1 MEPSNLINK
10 DLDIQSL
17 KEEYQKEKFIVIKNF
32 LQIEEAEK
40 LSTYYNEEVPAD
52 WWSWMFLPDPDL
64 GLENWSTNVYPED
77 GSKSLQ
83 KLIATKR
90 NFLNK
95 IYKENRGFS
104 YIYQRVFFGTHYPS
118 CLCEECVFR
127 KSFLENS
134 PMVNFLNEISGYE
147 DLKPGELFA
156 SRYGLGDYNGPH
168 NDNSKGR
175 VTIVL
180 NLSKNWLPQD
190 GGLFFGMEE
199 DYCTV
204 KHVEVPTFNSLVIFD
219 VSDGGMPHLVN
230 HVTNPDK
237 KRTAITG
244 WYE

>member
-1 MEPSNLINK
+1 
-10 DLDIQSL
+10 
-17 KEEYQKEKFIVIKNF
+17 
-32 LQIEEAEK
+32 
-40 LSTYYNEEVPAD
+40 
-52 WWSWMFLPDPDL
+52 
-64 GLENWSTNVYPED
+64 
-77 GSKSLQ
+77 
-83 KLIATKR
+83 
-90 NFLNK
+90 
-95 IYKENRGFS
+95 
-104 YIYQRVFFGTHYPS
+104 
-118 CLCEECVFR
+118 
-127 KSFLENS
+127 
-134 PMVNFLNEISGYE
+134 MVDFLNEISGYK